1 MGSCFRFT
9 ARWTKPVEFF
19 DPFLGFCLVFVFFTF
34 RRHLFRPFF
43 NAFSHDP
50 DTELIYAAGK
60 GDGSIR
66 YFEITDEAPF
76 IHYISTYSSQQSQRG
91 LGWMPKRGVDT
102 TKCEI
107 VRFYK
112 LHPNKIEPVSFTVP
126 RKSELFQADIYR
138 KVGKIN
144 RKNQI
149 DYFEINY
156 FEKKTCE
163 KKPEKTCKKK

>member
-1 MGSCFRFT
+1 M
-9 ARWTKPVEFF
+9 
-19 DPFLGFCLVFVFFTF
+19 FCVFHVQSLRSLNF
-34 RRHLFRPFF
+34 RRHLFRPLFNLFF
-43 NAFSHDP
+43 HDP

-138 KVGKIN
+138 KV
-144 RKNQI
+144 
-149 DYFEINY
+149 
-156 FEKKTCE
+156 FEKSILKKKRVKKT
-163 KKPEKTCKKK
+163 EKTCKKRR